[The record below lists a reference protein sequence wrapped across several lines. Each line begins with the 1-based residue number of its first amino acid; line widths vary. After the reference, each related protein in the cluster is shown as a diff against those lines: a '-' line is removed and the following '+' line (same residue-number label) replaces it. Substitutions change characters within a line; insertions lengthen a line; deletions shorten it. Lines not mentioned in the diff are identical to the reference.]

1 MGLLSRL
8 RDLLAPPAP
17 VPQPQAEPDSR
28 PLAAPWGPIEVPAG
42 AIRDVRVQMQLPF
55 QGTRLVFG
63 EDEEVRTRLVL
74 AEVIVGRTVQ
84 RFPEM
89 TPLRGRTD
97 MEILWDAAEPTEVIT
112 LRVRNVSAEPA
123 MFSGTIFGR
132 RPTPVSAVSEP
143 PGTGDL
149 LRALLHN
156 LVQRTVPPTPP
167 ATEAA
172 PSDLGMG
179 MGGPFGMP
187 TGPYGM
193 PPDNLLRMLAQ
204 RNARQALGMPESGD
218 SLVGVV
224 SRLTSAFSGALLRE
238 IRVAIGLSPTAQSH
252 RNTRTLVMPF
262 PETHIPYGASRD
274 VVVLPQARFRCDRL
288 VLAEDIASHV
298 VIDDIRIGTVSQFAA
313 IGPLDGST
321 FSPDAVGTGVV
332 FDTAEPGLTILLRV
346 RSKGTMPELS
356 GEAETNSGGLLF
368 RASMLGTANP

>member
-8 RDLLAPPAP
+8 RALLAPPAP

-42 AIRDVRVQMQLPF
+42 ATRDVQVRMQLAF

-63 EDEEVRTRLVL
+63 HDEEVRSRLVL
-74 AEVIVGRTVQ
+74 ESVLVGRTVQ

-97 MEILWDAAEPTEVIT
+97 MEILWDAAEPTDVIT

-123 MFSGTIFGR
+123 PFSGTIFGR
-132 RPTPVSAVSEP
+132 RPAPVSAVSEP
-143 PGTGDL
+143 PGTGSL

-238 IRVAIGLSPTAQSH
+238 IRVAIGLPATPRSP
-252 RNTRTLVMPF
+252 RDTRTIMLPF
-262 PETHIPYGASRD
+262 PETTIPYGASRD
-274 VVVLPQARFRCDRL
+274 IQVLPQSRFRCERL

-298 VIDDIRIGTVSQFAA
+298 VIDDIRVGTVSQFAA
-313 IGPLDGST
+313 VGPVDGST
-321 FSPDAVGTGVV
+321 FSPDAVGTALIL
-332 FDTAEPGLTILLRV
+332 DTVEPGLTVLLRV

-356 GEAETNSGGLLF
+356 GEAETNSGGILF
-368 RASMLGTANP
+368 RASMLGAANP